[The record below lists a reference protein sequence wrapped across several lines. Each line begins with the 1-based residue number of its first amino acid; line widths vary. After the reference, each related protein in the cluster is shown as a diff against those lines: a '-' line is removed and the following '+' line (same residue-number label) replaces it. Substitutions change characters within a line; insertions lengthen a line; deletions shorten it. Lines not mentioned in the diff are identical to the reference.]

1 MEETKPAKDKMEY
14 RYLGNTG
21 LRVSV
26 LSLGNWLNNEDDA
39 QTLECTK
46 TALQNG
52 INYFDTAEIYGLG
65 AAETTSRHV
74 PAFRRIPPFLFRRGR
89 NRGRGNPDCK
99 TLDDYPRRKLH
110 SRLPELGRQQAHAPV
125 RLGMA
130 VAKLARRTLQQK
142 VAEQIPPST
151 IMSAFSVYYGFSMN
165 TDAFDM
171 NLILAKQ
178 NSCTYYFYL

>member
-21 LRVSV
+21 LKVSI

-65 AAETTSRHV
+65 AAETT
-74 PAFRRIPPFLFRRGR
+74 
-89 NRGRGNPDCK
+89 
-99 TLDDYPRRKLH
+99 
-110 SRLPELGRQQAHAPV
+110 LGKA
-125 RLGMA
+125 L
-130 VAKLARRTLQQK
+130 K
-142 VAEQIPPST
+142 E
-151 IMSAFSVYYGFSMN
+151 
-165 TDAFDM
+165 
-171 NLILAKQ
+171 
-178 NSCTYYFYL
+178 